1 MSYYFA
7 YGSNMNPERMKS
19 RHLKVVSAC
28 SAVLNGFGL
37 RFNKRSRRDANLA
50 CANIAYAPNE
60 RVEGVL
66 YQLENPS
73 EIIKLDPHEG
83 APFRYSREQF
93 FVQVNNQ
100 KIATWIYVANP
111 GVIDNSIK
119 PARWYVEH
127 LLAGKP
133 FLTDEYWQKI
143 DQTICRKE
151 TQGIM
156 PGGAN
161 AVWD

>member
-7 YGSNMNPERMKS
+7 YGSNMNPERMNS
-19 RHLKVVSAC
+19 RHLKVLSAR
-28 SAVLNGFGL
+28 SAVLDGFGL

-50 CANIAYAPNE
+50 CANIVFAPDE

-66 YQLENPS
+66 YQLENSS

-83 APFRYSREQF
+83 TPFMYSREQF
-93 FVQVNNQ
+93 FVHSDGG

-111 GVIDNSIK
+111 AVIDNSIK

-133 FLTDEYWQKI
+133 FLTTEYWQMV
-143 DQTICRKE
+143 DRTVCREE
-151 TQGIM
+151 TQE
-156 PGGAN
+156 N
-161 AVWD
+161 ESVVWG